1 MKSTKLTGAL
11 TALALAGVIGASAPA
26 GAAEPLVDPKGIPGE
41 FSANVAVVSE
51 YFFRGI
57 SQTDDSPALQG
68 GMDYSIELAKPVSAY
83 IGVWG
88 STVDFNDGSEASV
101 ELDYYAGLNGAI
113 GSTGL
118 TWDAGF
124 IYYTY
129 PGADSSLNYDFWEI
143 QGKLGYD
150 FGVANVTASI
160 NHSPEYF
167 ADSGDATY
175 YKLAFGLPLGKVD
188 LGAYVAKQFIDDEAA
203 FGSPDY
209 LEWNISASIN
219 LAGFDLSVAYTDTDI
234 TGSPDG
240 KDGMVYFS
248 VGRSF

>member
-1 MKSTKLTGAL
+1 MIKRAII
-11 TALALAGVIGASAPA
+11 AASAVVMLSGA
-26 GAAEPLVDPKGIPGE
+26 ARAAEPLVDPKGIPGE

-129 PGADSSLNYDFWEI
+129 PGANSDLNYDFWEI
-143 QGKLGYD
+143 QGQLGYD
-150 FGVANVTASI
+150 FGPANVTASV
-160 NHSPEYF
+160 NHSHDNF
-167 ADSGDATY
+167 GNSGKATY
-175 YKLAFGLPLGKVD
+175 YKLALGVPLGKVD
-188 LGAYVAKQFIDDEAA
+188 LGAYVAKQFIEKEAV

-209 LEWNISASIN
+209 LEWNLSASIN

>member
-1 MKSTKLTGAL
+1 MLSGA
-11 TALALAGVIGASAPA
+11 AR
-26 GAAEPLVDPKGIPGE
+26 AAEPLVDPKGIPGE

-88 STVDFNDGSEASV
+88 SSVDFNDGSEASV

-129 PGADSSLNYDFWEI
+129 PGADSDLNYDFWEV

-150 FGVANVTASI
+150 FGVANVTASV
-160 NHSPEYF
+160 NHSPENY
-167 ADSGDATY
+167 ADSGKATY

-188 LGAYVAKQFIDDEAA
+188 LGAYVAKQFIEKEDV

-209 LEWNISASIN
+209 LEWNLSASIS

-240 KDGMVYFS
+240 KDGMVYFT